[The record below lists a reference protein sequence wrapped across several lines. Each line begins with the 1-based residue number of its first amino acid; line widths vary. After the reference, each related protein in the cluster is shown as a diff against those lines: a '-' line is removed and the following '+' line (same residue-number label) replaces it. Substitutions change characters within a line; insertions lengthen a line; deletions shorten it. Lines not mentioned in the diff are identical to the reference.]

1 MEEDCCTYECEQGK
15 HCPVRKTCRQRAGKP
30 ADYSKVDLW
39 IKDTAELE
47 AELDKQWRSDLKA
60 IVFVASCI
68 LAFFLIVLW
77 STP

>member
-1 MEEDCCTYECEQGK
+1 MKDDCCTYTCEQGK
-15 HCPVRKTCRQRAGKP
+15 HCPVRVCRQRAGKP

>member
-1 MEEDCCTYECEQGK
+1 MTDK
-15 HCPVRKTCRQRAGKP
+15 HPRQRAGQP
-30 ADYSKVDLW
+30 AKYDDVELW
-39 IKDTAELE
+39 QQYQQDKEQE
-47 AELDKQWRSDLKA
+47 EKQWKSDLKA